1 MQTIRITTSQNIDI
15 DYEIAGVGPRILARI
30 LDSLMFFIIIG
41 AVALTIS
48 LTIGNFDGIG
58 VGIMVVIFGLLYVFY
73 DLLCEIFMNGQSV
86 GKKVMKIKVISLDGG
101 RPSVGQYMLRW
112 LFRIVDFS
120 FTGGLCALISA
131 AVSEKNQRVGDMVAG
146 TVLIRTNPSTKM
158 QDIAFTPPVEEEYN
172 PVFAEAGQLT
182 DKDVALVHEVLANYM
197 QSGNSI
203 ILYNTAA
210 KLKQVLNIQT
220 NMDDMRF
227 LQTLIKDY
235 NHIVAAA
242 SAGELS

>member
-15 DYEIAGVGPRILARI
+15 DYEIAGLGPRILARI
-30 LDSLMFFIIIG
+30 IDSAMFFIIIG

-58 VGIMVVIFGLLYVFY
+58 VAVMLVIFGLLYVFY

-146 TVLIRTNPSTKM
+146 TALIRTNPSTKM

-172 PVFAEAGQLT
+172 PVFAEAAQLT

-210 KLKQVLNIQT
+210 KLKHVLNIQA